1 MRNKKYHFNLGNES
15 DFKDEFQYFD
25 AIGQF
30 KNYYPDFNIKNI
42 IANQKSFKKK
52 KEELK
57 NERRNKLQT
66 YFSSKNN
73 RLSSNSILQTSI
85 SGKKMSCIY
94 TENQMN
100 TEFFG
105 QKPKQQNFFDLVYEV
120 LTNEDLRKKLMS
132 LKKARPKK
140 KGSKT

>member
-1 MRNKKYHFNLGNES
+1 
-15 DFKDEFQYFD
+15 
-25 AIGQF
+25 
-30 KNYYPDFNIKNI
+30 
-42 IANQKSFKKK
+42 
-52 KEELK
+52 
-57 NERRNKLQT
+57 
-66 YFSSKNN
+66 
-73 RLSSNSILQTSI
+73 
-85 SGKKMSCIY
+85 MSCIY

-132 LKKARPKK
+132 LKKSRPKK